1 MKINYKSTVLLTILL
16 ISMNLLMSCSSG
28 GGLERWI
35 HEDVNEDFT
44 SKVFSKKELKEDL
57 ESLKNQMIARHPV
70 YNEITDKKAINT
82 MYASLK
88 SNIIEDM
95 NRQDF
100 FQLIGKLTPYFNDG
114 HSLIF
119 PLLAEGTYAKN
130 GRQHLFPF
138 GVLVNNESLYI
149 NKRHTHKSNPITI
162 EKGTKILSIN
172 GISGKTI
179 LKELAQYGHGETA
192 NLRMHMSSLLF
203 PYWLNAIYGW
213 KENFQLV
220 LEFENK
226 QKSITVSNPE
236 DWNNESSGLGDNWL
250 KVMPNQVAY
259 LRLGTFDVIE
269 ESGYKEFVENAFDEI
284 QKKQLSKLV
293 IDVRGNTGGQTAAG
307 TEIIKYLTDKKL
319 NQVSSVIE
327 KLTEDS
333 NGFLGYK
340 GDPGEIIEIDVTGNN
355 LVEPVQDSKRY
366 KGEVIVL
373 IDEMSYSATIVFAT
387 TIQDHNLAKLVGQP
401 TGGYANQTGNLAPFY
416 LPNTKLLVLAP
427 GRYITRVSGDTRKQ
441 SVQPDIHVTKD
452 ENPAIDK
459 TLEVSLS
466 LFENQ

>member
-1 MKINYKSTVLLTILL
+1 MKIDYKYLIRLTTLLVLV
-16 ISMNLLMSCSSG
+16 NLLVSCSGG

-44 SKVFSKKELKEDL
+44 SRVFGKKALQEDL
-57 ESLKNQMIARHPV
+57 ESLKNQMIAKHPV
-70 YNEITDKKAINT
+70 YNEIIDKKAINAKYT
-82 MYASLK
+82 SLK
-88 SNIIEDM
+88 SNIKEGM
-95 NRQDF
+95 NRRDF

-114 HSLIF
+114 HSIIF

-130 GRQHLFPF
+130 DGQYLFPF

-149 NKRHTHKSNPITI
+149 NNKYTHKSKPITI
-162 EKGTKILSIN
+162 EKGTKVLSIN
-172 GISGKTI
+172 GIPGETI

-203 PYWLNAIYGW
+203 PYWLNAIYDW
-213 KENFQLV
+213 KEDFQLV

-226 QKSITVSNPE
+226 QKNITVSNPE
-236 DWNNESSGLGDNWL
+236 DWNKESNDLGDNWL
-250 KVMPNQVAY
+250 KVMPNKVAY
-259 LRLGTFDVIE
+259 LRLGTFDVSE
-269 ESGYKEFVENAFDEI
+269 EAGYEDFVQNAFEEI
-284 QKKQLSKLV
+284 QKNQLSKLI

-307 TEIIKYLTDKKL
+307 TEILQYLTDKEL
-319 NQVSSVIE
+319 NQASSAIE

-340 GDPGEIIEIDVTGNN
+340 GDPGEIIKIDVTDSN
-355 LVEPVQDSKRY
+355 LVKPVEENKRF

-401 TGGYANQTGNLAPFY
+401 TGGNANQTGNLAPFY
-416 LPNTKLLVLAP
+416 LPNTKLLILAP

-441 SVQPDIHVTKD
+441 SVQPDVIVTKD

-459 TLEVSLS
+459 TLQVSLK
-466 LFENQ
+466 LFGNQ

>member
-1 MKINYKSTVLLTILL
+1 MKIDYKNMIRLTILL
-16 ISMNLLMSCSSG
+16 ILMNLLVSCSDG

-44 SKVFSKKELKEDL
+44 SRVFGKKALQEDL
-57 ESLKNQMIARHPV
+57 ESLRNQMIAKHPV
-70 YNEITDKKAINT
+70 YHQITDKKAINAK
-82 MYASLK
+82 YASLK
-88 SNIIEDM
+88 SNIKEDM
-95 NRQDF
+95 NRRDF

-114 HSLIF
+114 HSIIF

-130 GRQHLFPF
+130 DGQYLFPF
-138 GVLVNNESLYI
+138 DVLVNNESLYI
-149 NKRHTHKSNPITI
+149 NKKYTHKSNPITI
-162 EKGTKILSIN
+162 EKGTKVLSIN
-172 GISGKTI
+172 GVPGGTI

-203 PYWLNAIYGW
+203 PYWLNAIYDW
-213 KENFQLV
+213 KEDFQLV

-226 QKSITVSNPE
+226 QKNITVSNPE
-236 DWNNESSGLGDNWL
+236 DWNKENNGLGDNWL
-250 KVMPNQVAY
+250 KVMPNQIAY
-259 LRLGTFDVIE
+259 LRLGTFDVGE
-269 ESGYKEFVENAFDEI
+269 EAGYEDFVQNAFEEI
-284 QKKQLSKLV
+284 QKKQLSKLI

-307 TEIIKYLTDKKL
+307 TEIIQYLTDKEL
-319 NQVSSVIE
+319 NQASSVIE

-340 GDPGEIIEIDVTGNN
+340 GDPGEIIEIDVTDSN
-355 LVEPVQDSKRY
+355 LVEPVQDNKRF

-401 TGGYANQTGNLAPFY
+401 TGGNANQTGNLAPFY
-416 LPNTKLLVLAP
+416 LPNTKLLILAP

-441 SVQPDIHVTKD
+441 SVQPDVLVTKN
-452 ENPAIDK
+452 ENPAIDE
-459 TLEVSLS
+459 TLQVSLK
-466 LFENQ
+466 LFGNQ